1 MCAFC
6 KKDKKVRDLLKRIK
20 VYIVSKQ
27 SKNFTL
33 KRITSPN
40 TKLMSDDAKVE
51 YFFETAKYFYKI
63 LINLSCTLLYSI
75 FIVCL

>member
-1 MCAFC
+1 MFAKKQMCAFC

-33 KRITSPN
+33 KRITSPD

-51 YFFETAKYFYKI
+51 YFFETTKYFLKK
-63 LINLSCTLLYSI
+63 LLK
-75 FIVCL
+75 